1 MEAKAVAR
9 FIRISPQKAR
19 LVADVVRGLEA
30 DKAITTLR
38 FMPKKGAQIIRK
50 VIESAVANAVSI
62 CGFYHVPPHKVGIHG
77 KNSNRSNMEQ
87 ENQSYVDSCLI
98 HWLTRWEQS
107 IAQQLLTKE
116 ERAEGLFFEFDL
128 YGLLRGDTKARTE
141 LYKTFWNIT

>member
-50 VIESAVANAVSI
+50 VIESAVANASQSHEIDVDTLYVKKIYIDGGPTLKRIRPRAMGRASRI
-62 CGFYHVPPHKVGIHG
+62 LKRTSHITVVLD
-77 KNSNRSNMEQ
+77 EQ
-87 ENQSYVDSCLI
+87 
-98 HWLTRWEQS
+98 
-107 IAQQLLTKE
+107 
-116 ERAEGLFFEFDL
+116 
-128 YGLLRGDTKARTE
+128 
-141 LYKTFWNIT
+141 